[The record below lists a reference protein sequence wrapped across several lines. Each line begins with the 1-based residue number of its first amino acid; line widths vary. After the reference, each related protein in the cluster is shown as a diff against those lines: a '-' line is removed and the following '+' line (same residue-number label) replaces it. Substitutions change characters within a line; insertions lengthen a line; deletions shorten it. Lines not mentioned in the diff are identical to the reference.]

1 MGRMPPILLTQR
13 NRVDD
18 DDDDDQEED
27 EGVGNGEE
35 EADEWRCVLCSLI
48 GRGM

>member
-1 MGRMPPILLTQR
+1 MRPILLSQR
-13 NRVDD
+13 NRVDDD

-48 GRGM
+48 GRSM